1 MSQNIQAIK
10 HFFESDNM
18 KNRIT
23 ELMGKQ
29 ANTFIASVLQ
39 IISSNTDFGKV
50 DKVSVY
56 NAAMMAAT
64 LQLPINKSLGYAWII
79 PYNEKFKDELGNWQT
94 RCVAQF
100 QIGWKGFVQLAIRSS
115 QYKNI
120 GATEVYKSQFNYFD
134 TLTEELDADFSIEPE
149 DGDEIVGYAFRFK
162 LHSGFE
168 KTVYWSKKKAQKHM
182 VRFSK
187 SHDSSKSPWKTDFD
201 AMALKSVVKAGL
213 SKWGILSIDMQ
224 KAIEVDQSVIAE
236 NEQIEYPDNDFEL
249 VQTQLKVSAED
260 FKAIKAGVLS
270 GDYDLDDVKER
281 YAFSDAQLLE
291 LQKPFGFGFFW

>member
-1 MSQNIQAIK
+1 MSQNLQAIK

-39 IISSNTDFGKV
+39 IVSSNADFSKV
-50 DKVSVY
+50 DKISIY

-79 PYNEKFKDELGNWQT
+79 PYNEKYKDEQGTWQT
-94 RCVAQF
+94 KSVAQF
-100 QIGWKGFVQLAIRSS
+100 QIGYKGFVQLAIRSN

-120 GATEVYKSQFNYFD
+120 GATEVYASQFNSFD

-149 DGDEIVGYAFRFK
+149 EGEEVIGYAFRFK
-162 LHSGFE
+162 LHNGFE
-168 KTVYWSKKKAQKHM
+168 KTMFWTKKKAQKHM
-182 VRFSK
+182 EKFSK
-187 SHDSSKSPWKTDFD
+187 SHDSSKSPWKTNFD
-201 AMALKSVVKAGL
+201 GMALKSLVKAGL

-236 NEQIEYPDNDFEL
+236 DEQLTYPDNDFEL
-249 VQTQLKVSAED
+249 VETKLKVSSED
-260 FKAIKAGVLS
+260 LVKIKQGILD
-270 GDYDLDDVKER
+270 GQYDLTDVQER
-281 YAFSDAQLLE
+281 YHFTESQLSE
-291 LQKPFGFGFFW
+291 LQKP